1 MNVKHKLLLLAGVGL
16 LAALTISGVSFYN
29 QKLMADERSEQA
41 VVEAALRNHVDGDMM
56 HDAIRADVL
65 AAIIAARKADKE
77 AGLAAQQELQ
87 QHAERFRRNVADNAK
102 LPLSAD
108 VETLLKDIRPS
119 LESYI
124 SSGLA
129 LTELALSNPESVT
142 AQLPKFMESFDALET
157 SQDVLSKKLEQIA
170 DSTHATVA
178 ALQKRSELMQLGV
191 LLAFGALQ
199 LALSVSLVRYFTRSL
214 STSLKV
220 AERVASGDL
229 TSQIRIDR
237 KDEFG
242 NLLGALDKMQ
252 RDLSARNEADGKLA
266 AENLRVRRALDNAST
281 NVTIVDNDMSVVY
294 QNAAADAMWRAA
306 AADIRQQ
313 QPSFDPNALAGRSIE
328 AFEPLPAL
336 RSLQGTHRATIR
348 KGTRTFNLAAAPVM
362 SVGGERLGSVLEWQ
376 DRTTELAT
384 EESVAKLVAG
394 AARGDFSQRVNVAGM
409 DGFFR
414 VFGDSINT
422 LMETNE
428 RGLNDVVRVLDA
440 LSRGDLTQSITSEY
454 SGTFAELKGSTN
466 LTIEK
471 LMGLIGD
478 IKRAAEAID
487 LSAREMAAGNSD
499 LSDRTQSQAASIEE
513 TAASMEQI
521 GSTVKRNEESSSE
534 ANKLASGAREVAIE
548 GGAVVEEVV
557 TTMAAINQSSRRI
570 ADIISVI
577 DEIAFQTNLLAL
589 NAAVE
594 AARAGEQGRGF
605 AVVASEVRNLAQRTA
620 ESAKEIKTLIG
631 DSVATVEKGT
641 QLVERAGKTM
651 GEVVN
656 SVKRVSDMIA
666 EISAASSEQSIG
678 VTRVGDAITQID
690 TAIQENAS
698 LVEQANAAAS
708 SMQDHAAMLSD
719 RVNVFRLS
727 DGALAPT
734 RAPRGNAA
742 PDADE
747 ALRRAG

>member
-65 AAIIAARKADKE
+65 AAIIAARKADRE
-77 AGLAAQQELQ
+77 AGLAAQQELA
-87 QHAERFRRNVADNAK
+87 QHAERFRRNVADNGK
-102 LPLSAD
+102 LPLSPD
-108 VETLLKDIRPS
+108 VQKLLKDIRPS

-124 SSGLA
+124 NSGLA
-129 LTELALSNPESVT
+129 LTELALRNPDSVT
-142 AQLPKFMESFDALET
+142 AQLPKFMETFNALET
-157 SQDVLSKKLEQIA
+157 SQDELSKKLEQIV

-178 ALQKRSELMQLGV
+178 ALEKRSELMQLGV

-229 TSQIRIDR
+229 TSQIKIDR
-237 KDEFG
+237 DDEFG

-252 RDLSARNEADGKLA
+252 RDLAARNESDGKLA

-281 NVTIVDNDMSVVY
+281 NVMIVDNDMTVVY
-294 QNAAADAMWRAA
+294 QNTAADSMWRAA

-313 QPSFDPNALAGRSIE
+313 QPSFDANALTGRNIE
-328 AFEPLPAL
+328 SFEPMPAL
-336 RSLQGTHRATIR
+336 RSLQGTHRTTIR
-348 KGTRTFNLAAAPVM
+348 KGPRTFNLAAAPVL
-362 SVGGERLGSVLEWQ
+362 SVSGERLGSVLEWQ

-394 AARGDFSQRVNVAGM
+394 AARGDFSQRVNVSGM
-409 DGFFR
+409 EGFFR

-440 LSRGDLTQSITSEY
+440 LSRGDLTQSITSDY

-487 LSAREMAAGNSD
+487 LSAREMASGNSD

-651 GEVVN
+651 GEVVT

-698 LVEQANAAAS
+698 LVEQANAAAA

-719 RVNVFRLS
+719 RVNVFRLN
-727 DGALAPT
+727 DGAQAPA

-742 PDADE
+742 PQADE